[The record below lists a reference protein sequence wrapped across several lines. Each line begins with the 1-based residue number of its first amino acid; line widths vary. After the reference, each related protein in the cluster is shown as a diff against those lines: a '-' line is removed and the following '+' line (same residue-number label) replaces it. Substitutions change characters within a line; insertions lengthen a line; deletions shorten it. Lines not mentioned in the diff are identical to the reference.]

1 MLLIPSQLHKLN
13 NCTNRAVFKISGVS
27 NGHTVKDIWNFVG
40 LDDVAKIVEKR
51 RIKFMDRL
59 NDRGLYG
66 DLFLATRLSVGN

>member
-1 MLLIPSQLHKLN
+1 MLFIPSQLHKLN

-51 RIKFMDRL
+51 QIKVMDRL
-59 NDRGLYG
+59 SDRGLYG